1 MKPRSNLTQKGK
13 QKTLLP
19 FSRFLS
25 NKNLLFLCW
34 FVVGLVWF
42 LYRPPYE
49 QGHKELRTSS
59 LAVAVAV
66 ATVDVK
72 IKTPESA
79 ATKDVI
85 QNAIDCTSAALFADP
100 SKFANCLRPDYEAST
115 CDSTGAVSGAW
126 DSWVG
131 PRYKA
136 YTKEECITPEVVS
149 RKGKNFAIS
158 GRGSTVEYTKELRNL
173 LPTIFQKYKIQT
185 FLDCPCGDFM
195 WMQLVTNLN
204 QVQYFGADIT
214 KQTVEYNTH
223 CFESS
228 RVHFHVIDWSC
239 VIPPPVDLLLVRDV
253 LFHLSTSRVLGI
265 LNHINQ
271 SGAKYLLTTS
281 FGSFSQ
287 GVVAVDNYEIQ
298 EHGVGYRDIN
308 LYGRPYNFPEPIMQ
322 ANESKGRHV
331 GLWKLPIETIEF

>member
-1 MKPRSNLTQKGK
+1 LLAWLVSFRFSTK
-13 QKTLLP
+13 QA
-19 FSRFLS
+19 S
-25 NKNLLFLCW
+25 
-34 FVVGLVWF
+34 
-42 LYRPPYE
+42 YE
-49 QGHKELRTSS
+49 QRQKELRTSVG
-59 LAVAVAV
+59 AVG
-66 ATVDVK
+66 TVVK
-72 IKTPESA
+72 IINPESA
-79 ATKDVI
+79 TNDVLLTTTTATTFKDD
-85 QNAIDCTSAALFADP
+85 NGIDCTSASLFADP
-100 SKFANCLRPDYEAST
+100 LKFAECIRPDHEASS
-115 CDSTGAVSGAW
+115 CDNAGEASRDW
-126 DSWVG
+126 DSWVR
-131 PRYKA
+131 PRYKS
-136 YTKEECITPEVVS
+136 YTKDECITPEVVS
-149 RKGKNFAIS
+149 NKGTNFAIS
-158 GRGSTVEYTKELRNL
+158 GRGSTVEATKELRNL
-173 LPTIFQKYKIQT
+173 LPMIFQKYNIKT

-214 KQTVEYNTH
+214 KQTVEYNSH

-287 GVVAVDNYEIQ
+287 GVVAVDNYEVL
-298 EHGVGYRDIN
+298 EHGVGYRNIN

-322 ANESKGRHV
+322 ANESRGRHV